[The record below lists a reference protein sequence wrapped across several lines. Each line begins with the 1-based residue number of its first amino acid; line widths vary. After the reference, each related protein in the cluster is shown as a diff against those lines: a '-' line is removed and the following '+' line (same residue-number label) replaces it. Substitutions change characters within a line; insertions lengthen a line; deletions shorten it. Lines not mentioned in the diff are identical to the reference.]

1 MPDPTQMPDPTA
13 DSRSQGKPA
22 ESSPGDP
29 AEQAEKREQAGG
41 DLVEAGERIAKAGEE
56 LGEASAGGSSEP
68 PEFPQDPTS
77 QPGGGEWDPLMPDS
91 ENPSASESDVF
102 ADAEDAA
109 SDSSAD
115 PASAEASAGG
125 SPASGGEMAD
135 ASDDMM
141 ESGAPSGGGEMAD
154 ASDDMMEP
162 GAPSG
167 GGSLSDEIQ
176 AAQEALQEAGIALQT
191 AGDTLQTAQSPADI
205 AAAEELLS
213 DARIAVIVAGQDL
226 MEAREIYEGE
236 PGMEEIFTEA
246 EDALNEANMVIVI
259 ATQTLSDAAIEF
271 PGGTVA
277 GGRVG
282 ELEQE
287 LEESLVVFEGQILDA
302 RRTIIDTTPPPEE
315 SGSGTV
321 FGAPTGG
328 TPGEAEEAP
337 DLIQGEVEI
346 VQQGRMPGDEE
357 TVATAPSQ
365 PTNIPDDIP
374 DPQGDDI
381 VAQQLREAAI
391 AESDPELQEKLW
403 EEYKRYKAGL

>member
-1 MPDPTQMPDPTA
+1 MPDPTA

-56 LGEASAGGSSEP
+56 LGEASPGGSSEP

-125 SPASGGEMAD
+125 SPAS
-135 ASDDMM
+135 
-141 ESGAPSGGGEMAD
+141 GGEMAD